1 MVACLASATD
11 VVIVVAAVSLS
22 VSIHLS
28 CCTIFAPVLFL
39 LWYATSVIVLLGIFV
54 AGIVVSVVVTY
65 C

>member
-11 VVIVVAAVSLS
+11 VIVVASVSLS

-28 CCTIFAPVLFL
+28 CCTIFVPVLFL

-54 AGIVVSVVVTY
+54 GGIVVSVVVTY